1 MTATDTYSL
10 DRAQSGGPSQARQK
24 GVLFCAECGHESPVG
39 GDWLLRRDE
48 DRERRYCPVCDAVV
62 TDR

>member
-1 MTATDTYSL
+1 M
-10 DRAQSGGPSQARQK
+10 
-24 GVLFCAECGHESPVG
+24 LFCAECGHESPVG